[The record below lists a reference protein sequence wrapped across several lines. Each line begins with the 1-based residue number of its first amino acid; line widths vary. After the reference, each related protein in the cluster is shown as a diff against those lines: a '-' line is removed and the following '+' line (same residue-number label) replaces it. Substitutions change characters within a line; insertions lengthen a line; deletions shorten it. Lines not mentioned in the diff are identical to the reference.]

1 MSSYDNEQILKEK
14 LEHAIEALE
23 VIARSVDQDG
33 HDLRR
38 HTKQTLKELKR

>member
-23 VIARSVDQDG
+23 VIARSVDQDRY
-33 HDLRR
+33 DLRKYA
-38 HTKQTLKELKR
+38 KQTLEELKR